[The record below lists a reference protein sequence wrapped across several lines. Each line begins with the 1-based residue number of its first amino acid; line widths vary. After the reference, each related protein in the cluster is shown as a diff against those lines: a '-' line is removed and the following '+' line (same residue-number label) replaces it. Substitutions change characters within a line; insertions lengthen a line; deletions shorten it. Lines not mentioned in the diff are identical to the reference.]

1 MFVFLLLV
9 SLIAFSKV
17 INNEPG
23 PSYLFLFVC
32 SFFLLS
38 LYRNQRDFQESLPL
52 NVLNV
57 DARLEFPSENGTGIE
72 SLHSEPLV
80 QQEGAY
86 TELFPESMMVI
97 LLTTNLKLLNISPIK
112 KGNIVCVLL
121 PFLKRFS
128 CSFRCLLSASPLSL
142 RLYIATLRH
151 LECDILTKKFSY
163 QTSLTVLS
171 IYHYYSSNFIH
182 PFFSLLSLTSILN
195 ITCLI
200 KTLWNGG

>member
-57 DARLEFPSENGTGIE
+57 DARLEFASENGTGIE

-86 TELFPESMMVI
+86 TDLFPESMMVI
-97 LLTTNLKLLNISPIK
+97 ILIKLLNISPIK
-112 KGNIVCVLL
+112 KREYSMCLTS
-121 PFLKRFS
+121 FLKTF
-128 CSFRCLLSASPLSL
+128 
-142 RLYIATLRH
+142 
-151 LECDILTKKFSY
+151 
-163 QTSLTVLS
+163 
-171 IYHYYSSNFIH
+171 
-182 PFFSLLSLTSILN
+182 
-195 ITCLI
+195 
-200 KTLWNGG
+200 

>member
-23 PSYLFLFVC
+23 PYYLFLFVC
-32 SFFLLS
+32 LFFLLS
-38 LYRNQRDFQESLPL
+38 LYRNQRDFRESLPL

-57 DARLEFPSENGTGIE
+57 DARLEFASENGTGIE

-97 LLTTNLKLLNISPIK
+97 ILTTNLKLLNISPIK
-112 KGNIVCVLL
+112 KREYSMCLTS
-121 PFLKRFS
+121 FLKTF
-128 CSFRCLLSASPLSL
+128 
-142 RLYIATLRH
+142 
-151 LECDILTKKFSY
+151 
-163 QTSLTVLS
+163 
-171 IYHYYSSNFIH
+171 
-182 PFFSLLSLTSILN
+182 
-195 ITCLI
+195 
-200 KTLWNGG
+200 

>member
-57 DARLEFPSENGTGIE
+57 DARLEFALENGTGIE
-72 SLHSEPLV
+72 SLHSEPRV

-97 LLTTNLKLLNISPIK
+97 ILIKLLNISPIK

-121 PFLKRFS
+121 PFLKLFS
-128 CSFRCLLSASPLSL
+128 CSSRCLLSASPLSL
-142 RLYIATLRH
+142 RLYIAALRH
-151 LECDILTKKFSY
+151 LECGILTKKFSY
-163 QTSLTVLS
+163 QISLIVLS

-182 PFFSLLSLTSILN
+182 PFMSLLFLTSILN

>member
-57 DARLEFPSENGTGIE
+57 DARLEFASENGTGIE

-97 LLTTNLKLLNISPIK
+97 ILTTNLK
-112 KGNIVCVLL
+112 
-121 PFLKRFS
+121 
-128 CSFRCLLSASPLSL
+128 
-142 RLYIATLRH
+142 
-151 LECDILTKKFSY
+151 
-163 QTSLTVLS
+163 
-171 IYHYYSSNFIH
+171 
-182 PFFSLLSLTSILN
+182 
-195 ITCLI
+195 
-200 KTLWNGG
+200 

>member
-32 SFFLLS
+32 LFFLLS
-38 LYRNQRDFQESLPL
+38 LYRDQRDFQESLPL

-57 DARLEFPSENGTGIE
+57 DARLEFALENGTGIE
-72 SLHSEPLV
+72 SLSEPRV

-97 LLTTNLKLLNISPIK
+97 ILIKLLNISPIK
-112 KGNIVCVLL
+112 KREYSVCLTS
-121 PFLKRFS
+121 FLKTF
-128 CSFRCLLSASPLSL
+128 
-142 RLYIATLRH
+142 
-151 LECDILTKKFSY
+151 
-163 QTSLTVLS
+163 
-171 IYHYYSSNFIH
+171 
-182 PFFSLLSLTSILN
+182 
-195 ITCLI
+195 
-200 KTLWNGG
+200 

>member
-32 SFFLLS
+32 LFFLLS
-38 LYRNQRDFQESLPL
+38 LYRNQRDFPESLPL

-57 DARLEFPSENGTGIE
+57 DARVEFASQNGTGIE

-97 LLTTNLKLLNISPIK
+97 ILTTNLKLLNISPIK
-112 KGNIVCVLL
+112 KQGI
-121 PFLKRFS
+121 
-128 CSFRCLLSASPLSL
+128 
-142 RLYIATLRH
+142 
-151 LECDILTKKFSY
+151 
-163 QTSLTVLS
+163 
-171 IYHYYSSNFIH
+171 
-182 PFFSLLSLTSILN
+182 
-195 ITCLI
+195 
-200 KTLWNGG
+200 

>member
-1 MFVFLLLV
+1 MLLV

-32 SFFLLS
+32 LFFLLS
-38 LYRNQRDFQESLPL
+38 LYRNQRDFRESLPL

-57 DARLEFPSENGTGIE
+57 DARLEFASENGTGIE

-97 LLTTNLKLLNISPIK
+97 ILTTNLKLLNISPIK
-112 KGNIVCVLL
+112 KENIVCVLL
-121 PFLKRFS
+121 PFLKLFS
-128 CSFRCLLSASPLSL
+128 CSSRCLLSASPLSL

-151 LECDILTKKFSY
+151 LECGILTKKISY

-171 IYHYYSSNFIH
+171 IYHYLFIKFYSSV
-182 PFFSLLSLTSILN
+182 FFLTFPYIY
-195 ITCLI
+195 
-200 KTLWNGG
+200 